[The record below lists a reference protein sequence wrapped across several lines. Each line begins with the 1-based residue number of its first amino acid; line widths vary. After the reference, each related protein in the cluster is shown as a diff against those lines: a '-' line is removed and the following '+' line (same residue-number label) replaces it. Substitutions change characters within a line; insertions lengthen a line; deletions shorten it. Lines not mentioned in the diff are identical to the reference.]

1 MRTAPDVLI
10 ETVIG
15 VAIEVHRTLGP
26 GLVESVYELALAYE
40 LRRAGLE
47 SKRQVP
53 VDVVYKGE
61 PLGKGFRV
69 DLLVEGTLP
78 LELKVADKLTELHA
92 APLIAYLRLLQLKRG
107 LLLNFNSMPLHRGI
121 KRISI

>member
-1 MRTAPDVLI
+1 MRTASDSLI

-15 VAIEVHRTLGP
+15 LAIEVHRTLGP

-40 LRRAGLE
+40 LHQAGLE
-47 SKRQVP
+47 SKRQVAIE
-53 VDVVYKGE
+53 VVYKGE

-69 DLLVEGTLP
+69 DLLIEDALP
-78 LELKVADKLTELHA
+78 LELKVADKLTDLHA
-92 APLIAYLRLLQLKRG
+92 AQLIAYLKLLQLKRG